1 MRKVLCGCFA
11 SAALLSLPVVLS
23 AEDAKDGA
31 SQDVALFDRLDT
43 DKDGQLT
50 AAEIPEDKRRLFQ
63 RLLRNAD
70 QDKSGGLSHAEFLAG
85 VADRGP
91 DRPLEEKPTLDSS
104 NPSGLPNPEQFFK
117 NFDKNLDGKV
127 TLDEMPDEGR
137 DRFQQLLTRADKNND
152 NAISKEEMTDL
163 INTTNKQLKAG
174 AEQGRDPRQMFKYL
188 DTNGDGKVAPDEVPG
203 ERREGFEKMLKV
215 FDKDGDGK
223 LNEEEFVAGMRA
235 VQARQGDKNESS
247 PPKSSDAKPGESKLT
262 EPKSS
267 DSKDSKPE
275 SSKLGKRQFAKLL
288 AKGIDADKMAQRIM
302 QLDKNKDGK
311 ISRDE
316 AAGPLAERF
325 DKFDANQ
332 DGFVD
337 EAEIHERLAQ
347 VKSTMDAAKA
357 TGQRRAKPS
366 N

>member
-174 AEQGRDPRQMFKYL
+174 TSKAAIRGRCSSISIPTGMEKYRARRGPRGTAGRIRKNAESVRQRRRRQ
-188 DTNGDGKVAPDEVPG
+188 V
-203 ERREGFEKMLKV
+203 ERRGIRG
-215 FDKDGDGK
+215 GD
-223 LNEEEFVAGMRA
+223 AGSPGA
-235 VQARQGDKNESS
+235 AR
-247 PPKSSDAKPGESKLT
+247 
-262 EPKSS
+262 
-267 DSKDSKPE
+267 
-275 SSKLGKRQFAKLL
+275 R
-288 AKGIDADKMAQRIM
+288 
-302 QLDKNKDGK
+302 
-311 ISRDE
+311 
-316 AAGPLAERF
+316 
-325 DKFDANQ
+325 
-332 DGFVD
+332 
-337 EAEIHERLAQ
+337 
-347 VKSTMDAAKA
+347 
-357 TGQRRAKPS
+357 
-366 N
+366 